1 MNTIAKEW
9 NNVQNHIDA
18 QDESPESPVL
28 SPEEAIKVA
37 LEYTDYEFDGGGTC
51 FQTGNRDLFFYNR
64 KDGSC
69 LSVKIAVPST

>member
-18 QDESPESPVL
+18 QDESPVL

-37 LEYTDYEFDGGGTC
+37 LEYTDYEYDGSGIC
-51 FQTGNRDLFFYNR
+51 FQTGNKDLFFYNR

-69 LSVKIAVPST
+69 LTVKIAVPST

>member
-1 MNTIAKEW
+1 M
-9 NNVQNHIDA
+9 QNHID
-18 QDESPESPVL
+18 DESPESPVL

-51 FQTGNRDLFFYNR
+51 FQTGNRDLFFYR

-69 LSVKIAVPST
+69 LSVKIAAPST